1 MLDDLWKEFQK
12 ETQQYKEST
21 EEKKLRFEALKKKD
35 EESARTIARQMK
47 KLQKLQVPRLLK
59 SIRSLTS
66 IMMFTGFNIST
77 ETENEC

>member
-35 EESARTIARQMK
+35 EESAKTIARQMK
-47 KLQKLQVPRLLK
+47 KLQKLQVQRHILK
-59 SIRSLTS
+59 VSYIYHVIHRIQLQH
-66 IMMFTGFNIST
+66 
-77 ETENEC
+77 